1 MRSGG
6 VSVLEAGFAS
16 DAIARGIVMPGARDP
31 GESDRARV
39 ARAVRAGG
47 AAPDDAAVVPGVA
60 PLGEAVELGA
70 ISDRSVR
77 VWLRMPDVAR
87 VAVRLEVEDG
97 PQVVVDATAGPDT
110 DWTAAVELALPESH
124 PDRPF
129 AVTVGPPLGRTLHG
143 RLAPPQGAPA
153 SFTFAFGSCNLAFR
167 ERRGRVMPARAAGI
181 YDAMADDLERTDAR
195 FALWIGDQVYA
206 DGCDAL
212 SVDALVAP
220 HDGTAVDDGR
230 LLAAYRFI
238 TRCYLGVPGFAALR
252 RRFPSLC
259 MWDDHEILDDWGAHV
274 VDGDHDRARLRA
286 ASRAY
291 AEYQH
296 ARNPGGAAAAAPPF
310 AWRFAYGDC
319 AFVGLDMRGRR
330 DLGRRQAL
338 GEEQWRELEGWLAGE
353 EAEQVATL
361 FVVVVM
367 PVAHAARWFVRALEH
382 LPVRIASAVRDR
394 WCSSYFTGERDRLLG
409 ALRAWRARRPERQVV
424 LLSGDVHA
432 ASAFTIRERDGGG
445 LIHQLTSSALASPIG
460 AVARVLSRIATRGGS
475 LLEPEHEIER
485 HFQCFANNYGLVHVR
500 PRPGGGHAVRFVV
513 RAFDPRRQE
522 LRTAGAVEI
531 GPADAVALATDRD
544 TYLFNE

>member
-1 MRSGG
+1 MSDED
-6 VSVLEAGFAS
+6 VSIGRAS
-16 DAIARGIVMPGARDP
+16 AHA
-31 GESDRARV
+31 
-39 ARAVRAGG
+39 G
-47 AAPDDAAVVPGVA
+47 AAWTVEPMVGDAAVVPGVD
-60 PLGEAVELGA
+60 PVQEAVELGA
-70 ISDRSVR
+70 ISDRGVR
-77 VWLRMPDVAR
+77 VWLRMPGVAR
-87 VAVRLEVEDG
+87 VAVRLEVDG
-97 PQVVVDATAGPDT
+97 EALVVEEASAGPDT
-110 DWTAAVELALPESH
+110 DWTAAIELVLPASLPE
-124 PDRPF
+124 RPF
-129 AVTVGPPLGRTLHG
+129 VVAVGPPLGRTLHG
-143 RLAPPQGAPA
+143 RLAAAPGTPS

-167 ERRGRVMPARAAGI
+167 ERRGRVVPAAATRI
-181 YDAMADDLERTDAR
+181 YDAMADDLERADAR

-212 SVDALVAP
+212 SVDALVGRD
-220 HDGTAVDDGR
+220 DGAAADEGR

-259 MWDDHEILDDWGAHV
+259 MWDDHEIVDDWGAHV
-274 VDGDHDRARLRA
+274 VDGAYDRARLRA

-296 ARNPGGAAAAAPPF
+296 ARNPGGDAAATPPF
-310 AWRFAYGDC
+310 AWRFTHGDC
-319 AFVGLDMRGRR
+319 AFVALDMRGPR

-353 EAEQVATL
+353 EAERVATL

-382 LPVRIASAVRDR
+382 LPVRVASAVRDR
-394 WCSSYFTGERDRLLG
+394 WCSSYFAGERDRLLG
-409 ALRAWRARRPERQVV
+409 MLRAWRARRPERQVI